1 MFFFAPVIPDLIFSV
16 LAVYVLAAVLP
27 AIFLMRYVYRQ
38 DQIEPEP
45 VGLLA
50 SLVWKGVLAALAAI
64 VLESLGQMVLDGQV
78 SQDNPNYVYYLA
90 FLVVAAVEEGTKLFF
105 LYRRTW
111 KEPDFNYRFDAIV
124 YAVMVALGFAAF
136 ENVKYV
142 YSYGFATG
150 LVRAVTAV
158 PGHAIFGVFMGYFYG
173 YAKLSDYWGRDDD
186 RKAYLALSVVVP
198 VLLHGCYDFL
208 AFAQEGDSRFT
219 LLFYAY
225 LIALYVFG
233 IRRVNR
239 SSRDDRR
246 VTRETVF
253 DYFRRMQYPM
263 PPQYRDR
270 NDDFWR

>member
-64 VLESLGQMVLDGQV
+64 VLEFIGQTVLQGLV
-78 SQDNPNYVYYLA
+78 SEDNPNYVYYLA

-124 YAVMVALGFAAF
+124 YAVFVSLGFAAF

-142 YSYGFATG
+142 FSYGLSVA
-150 LVRAVTAV
+150 LPRAILAV
-158 PGHAIFGVFMGYFYG
+158 PGHMGFAVFMGIFYG
-173 YAKLSDYWGRDDD
+173 RAKRCADWGNRFGCKVNLILS
-186 RKAYLALSVVVP
+186 YLFP
-198 VLLHGCYDFL
+198 VALHGVYDSCCMTGTGRSTAVFVIFVL
-208 AFAQEGDSRFT
+208 VMYLLVFRLIRHESRT
-219 LLFYAY
+219 DTP
-225 LIALYVFG
+225 I
-233 IRRVNR
+233 
-239 SSRDDRR
+239 
-246 VTRETVF
+246 
-253 DYFRRMQYPM
+253 
-263 PPQYRDR
+263 
-270 NDDFWR
+270 

>member
-1 MFFFAPVIPDLIFSV
+1 MFFFAPMMPDLIFSV
-16 LAVYVLAAVLP
+16 LAIYVLAAVLP

-124 YAVMVALGFAAF
+124 YAVFVSLGFAAF

-142 YSYGFATG
+142 FSYGLSVA
-150 LVRAVTAV
+150 LPRAILAV
-158 PGHAIFGVFMGYFYG
+158 PGHMGFAVFMGIFYG
-173 YAKLSDYWGRDDD
+173 RAKRCADWGNRFGCKANLVLS
-186 RKAYLALSVVVP
+186 YLLP
-198 VLLHGCYDFL
+198 VALHGVYDSCCMTGTGRSTAVFVIFVL
-208 AFAQEGDSRFT
+208 VMYLLVFRMIRHESRT
-219 LLFYAY
+219 DTP
-225 LIALYVFG
+225 I
-233 IRRVNR
+233 
-239 SSRDDRR
+239 
-246 VTRETVF
+246 
-253 DYFRRMQYPM
+253 
-263 PPQYRDR
+263 
-270 NDDFWR
+270 

>member
-1 MFFFAPVIPDLIFSV
+1 MFFFAPMMPDLIFSV
-16 LAVYVLAAVLP
+16 LAIYVLAAVLP

-124 YAVMVALGFAAF
+124 YAVFVSLGFAAF

-142 YSYGFATG
+142 LSYGLSVA
-150 LVRAVTAV
+150 LPRAILAV
-158 PGHAIFGVFMGYFYG
+158 PGHMGFAVFMGIFYG
-173 YAKLSDYWGRDDD
+173 RAKRCADWGNRFDCKVNLILS
-186 RKAYLALSVVVP
+186 YLFP
-198 VLLHGCYDFL
+198 VALHGVYDSCCMTGTGRSTVVFVIFVL
-208 AFAQEGDSRFT
+208 VMYLLVFRLIRHESRT
-219 LLFYAY
+219 DTP
-225 LIALYVFG
+225 I
-233 IRRVNR
+233 
-239 SSRDDRR
+239 
-246 VTRETVF
+246 
-253 DYFRRMQYPM
+253 
-263 PPQYRDR
+263 
-270 NDDFWR
+270 

>member
-1 MFFFAPVIPDLIFSV
+1 MFFFAPMMPDLIFSV

-90 FLVVAAVEEGTKLFF
+90 FLVVAAVEEGTKFFF

-124 YAVMVALGFAAF
+124 YAVFVSMGFAAF

-142 YSYGFATG
+142 LSYGLSVA
-150 LVRAVTAV
+150 LPRAILAV
-158 PGHAIFGVFMGYFYG
+158 PGHMGFAVFMGIFYG
-173 YAKLSDYWGRDDD
+173 RAKRCADWGNRFGCKVNLILS
-186 RKAYLALSVVVP
+186 YLFP
-198 VLLHGCYDFL
+198 VALHGVYDSCCMTGTGRSTLVFVIFVL
-208 AFAQEGDSRFT
+208 VMYLLVFRLIRNESRT
-219 LLFYAY
+219 DTP
-225 LIALYVFG
+225 I
-233 IRRVNR
+233 
-239 SSRDDRR
+239 
-246 VTRETVF
+246 
-253 DYFRRMQYPM
+253 
-263 PPQYRDR
+263 
-270 NDDFWR
+270 

>member
-124 YAVMVALGFAAF
+124 YAVFVSLGFAAF

-142 YSYGFATG
+142 FSYGLSVA
-150 LVRAVTAV
+150 LPRAILAV
-158 PGHAIFGVFMGYFYG
+158 PGHMGFAVFMGIFYG
-173 YAKLSDYWGRDDD
+173 RAKRCTDWGNRFGCKVNLVLS
-186 RKAYLALSVVVP
+186 YLFP
-198 VLLHGCYDFL
+198 VALHGVYDSCCMAGTGRSTAVFVIFVL
-208 AFAQEGDSRFT
+208 VMYLLVFRLIRHESRT
-219 LLFYAY
+219 DTP
-225 LIALYVFG
+225 I
-233 IRRVNR
+233 
-239 SSRDDRR
+239 
-246 VTRETVF
+246 
-253 DYFRRMQYPM
+253 
-263 PPQYRDR
+263 
-270 NDDFWR
+270 

>member
-27 AIFLMRYVYRQ
+27 AIFLMCYVYRQ

-78 SQDNPNYVYYLA
+78 GQDNPNYIYYLA

-111 KEPDFNYRFDAIV
+111 KEPNFNYRFDAIV
-124 YAVMVALGFAAF
+124 YAVFVSLGFAAF

-142 YSYGFATG
+142 LSYGLSVA
-150 LVRAVTAV
+150 LPRAILAV
-158 PGHAIFGVFMGYFYG
+158 PGHMGFAVFMGIFYG
-173 YAKLSDYWGRDDD
+173 RAKRCADWGNRFGCKVNLILS
-186 RKAYLALSVVVP
+186 YLFP
-198 VLLHGCYDFL
+198 VALHGVYDSCCMT
-208 AFAQEGDSRFT
+208 GT
-219 LLFYAY
+219 
-225 LIALYVFG
+225 
-233 IRRVNR
+233 NR
-239 SSRDDRR
+239 STLVFVIFVLVMYLLVFRFIRHESRTD
-246 VTRETVF
+246 T
-253 DYFRRMQYPM
+253 PI
-263 PPQYRDR
+263 
-270 NDDFWR
+270 